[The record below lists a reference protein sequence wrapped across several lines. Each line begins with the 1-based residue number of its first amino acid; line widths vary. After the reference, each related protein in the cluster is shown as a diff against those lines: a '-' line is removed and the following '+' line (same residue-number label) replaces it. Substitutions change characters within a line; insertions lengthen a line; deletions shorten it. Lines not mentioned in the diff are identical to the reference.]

1 MQSIAVNVVKRIKRK
16 GRGSVFVP
24 KDFLDLGSRAAVDQA
39 LSRLARKETIRRL
52 SRGVYDYPRQHKR
65 LGVLSP
71 SVDAVAKA
79 VADRDGSKLQI
90 SGARAANMLGLS
102 TQVPA
107 KHIYLT
113 DGQTRDIRAGNRT
126 VSLRHAAP
134 RNLIGAGQA
143 VGVVF
148 QALRYLGKNGVDD
161 HAIGSL
167 HRKLSQPDR
176 IALAKAAKHMPVWM
190 QDVVQQI
197 SRTA

>member
-1 MQSIAVNVVKRIKRK
+1 MQSIAVNVLKRIKRK

-24 KDFLDLGSRAAVDQA
+24 RDFLDFGSRAAVDQA

-79 VADRDGSKLQI
+79 VTDRDGSKLQI
-90 SGARAANMLGLS
+90 SGARAAHMLGLS

-107 KHIYLT
+107 KYVYLT
-113 DGQTRDIRAGNRT
+113 DGQTRDIRAGNQT

-134 RNLIGAGQA
+134 RNLIGAGQT

-148 QALRYLGKNGVDD
+148 QALRYIGKNGVDD
-161 HAIGSL
+161 HVLGTL
-167 HRKLSQPDR
+167 RRKLSQPDKN
-176 IALAKAAKHMPVWM
+176 ALGKAAKDMPVWM
-190 QDVVQQI
+190 QDVVRQTSQA
-197 SRTA
+197 T